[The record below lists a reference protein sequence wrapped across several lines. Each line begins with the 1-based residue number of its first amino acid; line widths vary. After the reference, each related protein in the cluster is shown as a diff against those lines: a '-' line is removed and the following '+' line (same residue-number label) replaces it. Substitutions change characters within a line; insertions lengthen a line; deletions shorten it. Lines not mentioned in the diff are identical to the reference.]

1 MCLTFI
7 LGDIKDEFNNP
18 FKSMR
23 SLFSAILGELD
34 WEPFDDGTNVNDAVL
49 AFAYFVYIIYII
61 IGSLVLL
68 NLLIAMML
76 KHLILYNKIQP
87 VLLYLHVFH

>member
-1 MCLTFI
+1 MMSDIGTFFQIMLILFLGFAMCLTFI
-7 LGDIKDEFNNP
+7 LGDIKDEFNNG

-49 AFAYFVYIIYII
+49 AFAYFVYYIY
-61 IGSLVLL
+61 
-68 NLLIAMML
+68 
-76 KHLILYNKIQP
+76 Y
-87 VLLYLHVFH
+87 YW